1 MSAKIRLQRADCAI
15 KIVVANEPMKRWQV
29 ILLAVVAIP
38 GIAVVGAYRMG
49 VRLLQER
56 IVEALGPGSQLR
68 ELKVNWFTIEM
79 FGVSIDAPRGWPAA
93 RTLEAEHVTITPDLR
108 SLLSEQV
115 RIASIVIERPYLS
128 MLRTPGKLRLVPSLT
143 ENGNKKNQANSTG
156 RAVTIS
162 TVKLN
167 DGTVDLY
174 DGTVSRP
181 PLRTRIEQIDAL
193 IRDVTA
199 PASGNTHFDLAGIV
213 KGIKQDGRIKLT
225 GWVGPRADDSSTR
238 LVLSGVDLVLLQPYL
253 VKKHDVQVT
262 RGSLDLNLASE
273 VRKKNLDG
281 KGKVVLRDLE
291 FAPSRGFFDTFMG
304 LPRAAVINFLKDN
317 HNAIAVDFTLRGDT
331 DNPNF
336 SLNENLSTRIATS
349 MAGTLGVSIVNVAEG
364 MGTLGRKGAEGA
376 GSVVQGIGSAIK
388 GLFGG
393 GKN

>member
-1 MSAKIRLQRADCAI
+1 
-15 KIVVANEPMKRWQV
+15 
-29 ILLAVVAIP
+29 
-38 GIAVVGAYRMG
+38 
-49 VRLLQER
+49 
-56 IVEALGPGSQLR
+56 
-68 ELKVNWFTIEM
+68 
-79 FGVSIDAPRGWPAA
+79 
-93 RTLEAEHVTITPDLR
+93 
-108 SLLSEQV
+108 
-115 RIASIVIERPYLS
+115 
-128 MLRTPGKLRLVPSLT
+128 
-143 ENGNKKNQANSTG
+143 
-156 RAVTIS
+156 
-162 TVKLN
+162 
-167 DGTVDLY
+167 
-174 DGTVSRP
+174 
-181 PLRTRIEQIDAL
+181 
-193 IRDVTA
+193 
-199 PASGNTHFDLAGIV
+199 
-213 KGIKQDGRIKLT
+213 
-225 GWVGPRADDSSTR
+225 
-238 LVLSGVDLVLLQPYL
+238 

-281 KGKVVLRDLE
+281 KGKVVLLDLE